1 MTCFINILTQ
11 ISSTYTVLIEDI
23 RFTWFLENSFACV
36 QHQSPLVL
44 NCSTKFPS
52 SCAWWLSPPA
62 LCFGPLLVVSV
73 LGAEVRVDIRCVTYH
88 VPPTSIYT
96 PTAQR
101 THEAT
106 QPAATDWGIACPV
119 VVDRTAVGRDSLQL
133 SLPSIKVLQHF
144 NSASR
149 TGLPHTEMLHQ
160 SVMKSVETNTRTDSQ
175 LEKLIFKHYLTIPG
189 KRHAEIY

>member
-1 MTCFINILTQ
+1 MCAAPVTSGFELLNQ
-11 ISSTYTVLIEDI
+11 ISFQLCMVVIT
-23 RFTWFLENSFACV
+23 
-36 QHQSPLVL
+36 
-44 NCSTKFPS
+44 
-52 SCAWWLSPPA
+52 SCALLWPSAGGFCSWSRSESRHQMCHLPCATYFYLHSHSP
-62 LCFGPLLVVSV
+62 
-73 LGAEVRVDIRCVTYH
+73 VD
-88 VPPTSIYT
+88 SWSK
-96 PTAQR
+96 
-101 THEAT
+101 T